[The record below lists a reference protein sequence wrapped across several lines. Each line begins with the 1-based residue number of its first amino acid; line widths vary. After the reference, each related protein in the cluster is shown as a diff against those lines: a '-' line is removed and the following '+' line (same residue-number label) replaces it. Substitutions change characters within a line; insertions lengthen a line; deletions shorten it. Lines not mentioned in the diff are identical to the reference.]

1 MTPRIMIDSDG
12 NAFASFDPDDG
23 VSLETD
29 MHWTDNLPA
38 HVIPCP
44 DAPEWQVAAW
54 GCVS

>member
-1 MTPRIMIDSDG
+1 MPPRILIDSDG
-12 NAFASFDPDDG
+12 NATLDQRNR
-23 VSLETD
+23 VLLETD
-29 MHWTDNLPA
+29 MDRHDNLPA